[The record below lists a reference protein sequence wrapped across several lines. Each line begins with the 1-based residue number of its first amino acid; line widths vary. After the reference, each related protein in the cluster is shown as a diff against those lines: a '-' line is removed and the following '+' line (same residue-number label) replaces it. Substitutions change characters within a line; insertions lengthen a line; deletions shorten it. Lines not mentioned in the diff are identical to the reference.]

1 MGATDNRNQGLLPQL
16 SDLNVQFLLI
26 SNSEMQSPNVIV
38 TTIKMKL
45 KTITCCSYEA
55 LNPVV
60 SVFYFS
66 LLIFFTI
73 LSSFSLGTFS

>member
-26 SNSEMQSPNVIV
+26 SYSEMQSPNVIV

-45 KTITCCSYEA
+45 KTFTCCSYEA

>member
-1 MGATDNRNQGLLPQL
+1 MGATYNRNQGPLPQL
-16 SDLNVQFLLI
+16 SDFNVQFLLI
-26 SNSEMQSPNVIV
+26 SYREMQSPNVIV
-38 TTIKMKL
+38 TTIKIKL
-45 KTITCCSYEA
+45 KTVTCCSYEA

-73 LSSFSLGTFS
+73 LSSFFLGTFN

>member
-26 SNSEMQSPNVIV
+26 SYREMQSPNVIV

-73 LSSFSLGTFS
+73 LSSFFLGTFS

>member
-1 MGATDNRNQGLLPQL
+1 MGATDNRNQGLLQQL

-26 SNSEMQSPNVIV
+26 SYSEMQSPNVIV

>member
-26 SNSEMQSPNVIV
+26 SYSEMQSPNVIV

-45 KTITCCSYEA
+45 KTNSCCSYEA

-66 LLIFFTI
+66 FLIFFTI
-73 LSSFSLGTFS
+73 LSSFSLGTFT

>member
-16 SDLNVQFLLI
+16 SDSNVQFLLI
-26 SNSEMQSPNVIV
+26 SYSEMQSPNVIV